1 MHFVDDC
8 FCHKVD
14 RKILFTLRGRHVGK
28 KRGGGCGVWE
38 TRVRVD
44 LNGPLADVVM
54 VAHLAASAAAAAHA
68 AKLT

>member
-1 MHFVDDC
+1 M
-8 FCHKVD
+8 
-14 RKILFTLRGRHVGK
+14 LEK
-28 KRGGGCGVWE
+28 KGGGGGGGVWE

>member
-14 RKILFTLRGRHVGK
+14 RKILFTLRGRHVVK
-28 KRGGGCGVWE
+28 GGGGGVVWE